1 MIVCQ
6 PAPATSGSTSTLG
19 SINAKCQDDG
29 SHAEDGCLDSNQH
42 PDHLQEGPGPGTVG
56 GLPGDVPGQA
66 TDDSDEPDHLQEG
79 PDVDGQEGLAPPDDH
94 ADLASIT
101 ICAYC
106 TRLGQERDDF

>member
-29 SHAEDGCLDSNQH
+29 SHAEDGCLDCNQH

-56 GLPGDVPGQA
+56 GLPGDVP
-66 TDDSDEPDHLQEG
+66 
-79 PDVDGQEGLAPPDDH
+79 EGLSALH
-94 ADLASIT
+94 TKLQAVKT
-101 ICAYC
+101 
-106 TRLGQERDDF
+106 